1 VNEVA
6 ELLRISTPRA
16 LTLVLVLAR
25 VAGLMVFAPLLGSR
39 NLSPRVRSALALAIT
54 AALVPALPIGR
65 GVEIL
70 DAQRPF
76 ALLLALM
83 LELAVGVVI
92 GLVAEFIFS
101 AVSLAGQLA
110 GMEMGL
116 GLAGLIDPQT
126 QDRVTAIAQW
136 QTLLAMLIFL
146 SVDGHHL
153 LIQAIAESFRAIPPG
168 LASIGP
174 AGVSALMSLAGQ
186 IFVISLKIAAPV
198 LVLILLVNGAMG
210 ALAKLIPQ
218 LNVMVVGFPINVAVG
233 FFILTASQP
242 FTVRI
247 LEQSFGSLAGS
258 LAGLLASSR

>member
-1 VNEVA
+1 
-6 ELLRISTPRA
+6 
-16 LTLVLVLAR
+16 
-25 VAGLMVFAPLLGSR
+25 
-39 NLSPRVRSALALAIT
+39 
-54 AALVPALPIGR
+54 
-65 GVEIL
+65 
-70 DAQRPF
+70 
-76 ALLLALM
+76 
-83 LELAVGVVI
+83 VVI

-153 LIQAIAESFRAIPPG
+153 LIRAVAESFRAIPPG
-168 LASIGP
+168 VASIGQ
-174 AGVSALMSLAGQ
+174 AGISALMSLAGQ
-186 IFVISLKIAAPV
+186 IFVVALKIAAPV

-233 FFILTASQP
+233 FFILMASQP

-258 LAGLLASSR
+258 LAGLLASPR